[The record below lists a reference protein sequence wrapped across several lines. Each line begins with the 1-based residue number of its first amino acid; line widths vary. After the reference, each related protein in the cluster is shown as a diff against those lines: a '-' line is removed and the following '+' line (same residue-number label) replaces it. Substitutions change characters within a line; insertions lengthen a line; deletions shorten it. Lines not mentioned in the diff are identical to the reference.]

1 MMIRYIDQHKNH
13 FGVEP
18 ICRTLSDFLE
28 DGFITSRGYRAAK
41 KRIPAARTL
50 KGQLLVP
57 ELVKIYQQNYS
68 VYGVRKM
75 WYAMN
80 RAGWDIGRDQTH
92 RLMQIVGIAGA
103 HRGRKPITTR
113 AAKVI
118 DVSPDLVQRDFTADA
133 PNRLWSLRS
142 FQTIYYIPRV
152 LGKIVFHL
160 ILRMSGPSLVFAIR
174 LLLLMCFHGRLWVGV
189 FLRPCILWG
198 CR

>member
-50 KGQLLVP
+50 KDQLLVP

-75 WYAMN
+75 WHAMN

-92 RLMQIVGIAGA
+92 RLMQIAGIAGA

-113 AAKVI
+113 AANAI
-118 DVSPDLVQRDFTADA
+118 DDRPDLVKRDGLHRRCPEPAVG
-133 PNRLWSLRS
+133 RR
-142 FQTIYYIPRV
+142 
-152 LGKIVFHL
+152 FHL
-160 ILRMSGPSLVFAIR
+160 RQDVFR
-174 LLLLMCFHGRLWVGV
+174 FLLYGFHY
-189 FLRPCILWG
+189 
-198 CR
+198 